1 MEVKNTEKYEK
12 AFKPWPQRL
21 VQLTRTRTRTTTQ
34 LVELKRRN
42 LWKLADRFEGRFL
55 LLPDFRR
62 RLVLDPG
69 DVAQDVAENDV
80 QLFGAEV
87 LRRELDVDG
96 GTTEIN
102 PLERW
107 LIVIQLNNNMAD
119 IKTTFLVRA
128 S

>member
-1 MEVKNTEKYEK
+1 MEVKITEKYEK
-12 AFKPWPQRL
+12 AFKPRPQRL
-21 VQLTRTRTRTTTQ
+21 IQLTRTRTTTQ

-42 LWKLADRFEGRFL
+42 LWKLVDRFEGRLL

-107 LIVIQLNNNMAD
+107 LIVIQLNNNMTD
-119 IKTTFLVRA
+119 FKTTF
-128 S
+128 

>member
-1 MEVKNTEKYEK
+1 MDVKITEKYEK

-119 IKTTFLVRA
+119 IKTTSLVRA

>member
-1 MEVKNTEKYEK
+1 MEVKITEKYEK

-69 DVAQDVAENDV
+69 DVAQDVAENVV

-96 GTTEIN
+96 CTAEIN
-102 PLERW
+102 QLEPW
-107 LIVIQLNNNMAD
+107 LIVIQLNNYMTD
-119 IKTTFLVRA
+119 FKTTF
-128 S
+128 

>member
-1 MEVKNTEKYEK
+1 M
-12 AFKPWPQRL
+12 
-21 VQLTRTRTRTTTQ
+21 
-34 LVELKRRN
+34 
-42 LWKLADRFEGRFL
+42 

-102 PLERW
+102 PLER
-107 LIVIQLNNNMAD
+107 
-119 IKTTFLVRA
+119 
-128 S
+128 